1 MKYYITIFIW
11 IVLAL
16 FVSTFSF
23 NYISSANTIENLIG
37 TTVMFLFGAGTY
49 YYISYILKK

>member
-16 FVSTFSF
+16 FVSTFSLS
-23 NYISSANTIENLIG
+23 YISSANTIENLIG

-49 YYISYILKK
+49 YYFSYILKK

>member
-1 MKYYITIFIW
+1 MKYYVTIFIW

-16 FVSTFSF
+16 FVSTFSL

-49 YYISYILKK
+49 YYFSNILKK

>member
-1 MKYYITIFIW
+1 MKYYVTIFIW

-23 NYISSANTIENLIG
+23 DYISSANTIENLIG
-37 TTVMFLFGAGTY
+37 ITIIFLFGIGTY
-49 YYISYILKK
+49 YYFSNILKK